1 MKFLVT
7 ICLFL
12 SCNSFFAFSIE
23 DFNSR
28 KVNLSIIDEPKSNE
42 LIISF
47 EHYNPKQLSELQS
60 QLSSVTGIKQLGYC
74 EKMHVFYFEFDAT
87 IYRSADQAFEAIM
100 LKTKAYQPLMKVG
113 ASISMV
119 QNECIK

>member
-1 MKFLVT
+1 M
-7 ICLFL
+7 
-12 SCNSFFAFSIE
+12 E

-28 KVNLSIIDEPKSNE
+28 KFNLSIIDEPKSNE

-74 EKMHVFYFEFDAT
+74 EKMHVFYFEFDPSVF
-87 IYRSADQAFEAIM
+87 RSADQAFEAIM
-100 LKTKAYQPLMKVG
+100 LKTKAFQPLMKVG
-113 ASISMV
+113 ARISQV
-119 QNECIK
+119 QTECNK